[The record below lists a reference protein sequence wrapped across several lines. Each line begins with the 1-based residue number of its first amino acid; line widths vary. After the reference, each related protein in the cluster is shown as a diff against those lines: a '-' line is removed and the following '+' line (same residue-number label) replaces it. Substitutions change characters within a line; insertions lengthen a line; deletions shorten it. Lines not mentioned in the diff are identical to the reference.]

1 MNTSRKRAGSK
12 EGIPI
17 PSESIGRVARIAIPA
32 LIGVLAFLAF
42 SAALD
47 AEFVNYDD
55 DRLYAGNPMY
65 RGFGPVQLQWM
76 WTTHYMGHYQPLTW
90 MSAALDYEI
99 SGVDPSS
106 YHRTNLILHALN
118 AALFYF
124 VLLLLLSAARASA
137 SRSDHEGLPRA
148 ETGHAGGRA
157 AALAIPLAAAFGALF
172 YALHPLRVESVAWAS
187 ERRDVLSG
195 FFLLLAL
202 LAYLRAVAL
211 GKAALRSKGL
221 YFASLAALALSLLS
235 KAWGMSFF
243 AVLLLLDIYP
253 LRRLSSRTLRSSE
266 GQAVLLEKLP
276 FLLLG
281 LGAAIVAG
289 SSQKGALQTMKSL
302 AEWSVGDRIVQAF
315 YGLAFYLGKTLWP
328 SKLVALYELPAKLNP
343 WEARFLASY
352 AVVIVIAIAV
362 WLLRRRIPALIIAAL
377 AYAFILAPVLGFAQ
391 SGPQLVADKYTYV
404 SGISLAALASAGFLW
419 LWNRAKGRETRSD
432 IAREASRESNALT
445 GPRIALALAAAAVLL
460 ALGIA
465 AHRQTQVW
473 QDSEHL
479 WRHALAAGRPTAG
492 AHLNY
497 GLLLAQRQKDAEARA
512 HFEQAVAIRPQE
524 GEAWYQLA
532 QILRR
537 ERRLDEA
544 EQAYRRA
551 TETMP
556 LKHLAYL
563 NLGILLRE
571 MGRPREATEAL
582 RLAVEHVAPLFGSAQ
597 YTTRP
602 YLLLGI
608 ALREQGDDQEAR
620 RWLEVAARFPET
632 GEQARA
638 ELARI
643 PGYAPPAVPSPIGH

>member
-235 KAWGMSFF
+235 KA
-243 AVLLLLDIYP
+243 
-253 LRRLSSRTLRSSE
+253 
-266 GQAVLLEKLP
+266 
-276 FLLLG
+276 
-281 LGAAIVAG
+281 
-289 SSQKGALQTMKSL
+289 
-302 AEWSVGDRIVQAF
+302 
-315 YGLAFYLGKTLWP
+315 
-328 SKLVALYELPAKLNP
+328 
-343 WEARFLASY
+343 
-352 AVVIVIAIAV
+352 
-362 WLLRRRIPALIIAAL
+362 
-377 AYAFILAPVLGFAQ
+377 
-391 SGPQLVADKYTYV
+391 
-404 SGISLAALASAGFLW
+404 
-419 LWNRAKGRETRSD
+419 
-432 IAREASRESNALT
+432 
-445 GPRIALALAAAAVLL
+445 
-460 ALGIA
+460 
-465 AHRQTQVW
+465 
-473 QDSEHL
+473 
-479 WRHALAAGRPTAG
+479 
-492 AHLNY
+492 
-497 GLLLAQRQKDAEARA
+497 
-512 HFEQAVAIRPQE
+512 
-524 GEAWYQLA
+524 
-532 QILRR
+532 
-537 ERRLDEA
+537 
-544 EQAYRRA
+544 
-551 TETMP
+551 
-556 LKHLAYL
+556 
-563 NLGILLRE
+563 
-571 MGRPREATEAL
+571 
-582 RLAVEHVAPLFGSAQ
+582 
-597 YTTRP
+597 
-602 YLLLGI
+602 
-608 ALREQGDDQEAR
+608 
-620 RWLEVAARFPET
+620 
-632 GEQARA
+632 
-638 ELARI
+638 
-643 PGYAPPAVPSPIGH
+643 